1 MKVEKNL
8 ILRKDPDTKQFCK
21 QTWEYQFW
29 KITEKQIVLENID
42 KKYVGNYGSI
52 TWLTQLGLM
61 LDLT

>member
-52 TWLTQLGLM
+52 T
-61 LDLT
+61 